1 MVGLLSYGTG
11 TRFRGGYSLDPSSMM
26 MYITTPAV
34 PHFSIGPGVIDFIL
48 SIIVVGAFPGCAVPG
63 VIGFP

>member
-1 MVGLLSYGTG
+1 
-11 TRFRGGYSLDPSSMM
+11 MM